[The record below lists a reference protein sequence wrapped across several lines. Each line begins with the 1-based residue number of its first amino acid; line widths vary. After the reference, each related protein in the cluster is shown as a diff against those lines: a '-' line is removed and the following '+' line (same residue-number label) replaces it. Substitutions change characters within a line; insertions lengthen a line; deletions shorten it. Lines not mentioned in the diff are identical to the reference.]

1 MSSVEHSVRLVS
13 VTPDMQ
19 HMICYCARVSNPS
32 NQENTKSEV
41 KLMRY
46 LAKNRHWSPFEM
58 AHMTVEIVCERS
70 IAAQILRH
78 RSFSFQEFSARY
90 AETQNYI
97 QPHFRMQDHTNRQ
110 SSLDTIPEQE
120 QQSMKEQSETA
131 IKACF
136 DLYNTL
142 LKKGVAKE
150 CARMVLPMCTA
161 TRIYMSGSIRS
172 WIHYIQVRASPDTQ
186 LEHQR
191 IAYKIKAILLEQ
203 LPCLSEVLQL
213 DSSS

>member
-1 MSSVEHSVRLVS
+1 MSAVEQSVRLIS
-13 VTPDMQ
+13 VTPDIQ
-19 HMICYCARVSNPS
+19 HAICYCARVSNPS

-41 KLMRY
+41 KLMKY
-46 LAKNRHWSPFEM
+46 LAKHRHWSPFEM
-58 AHMTVEIVCERS
+58 AHMTIEIVCERS

-90 AETQNYI
+90 AETQDYI
-97 QPHFRMQDHTNRQ
+97 PPYFRLQDHANRQ
-110 SSLDTIPEQE
+110 SSLDTIPDTV
-120 QQSMKEQSETA
+120 QQSFSESTETV

-136 DLYNTL
+136 ELYNTL

-161 TRIYMSGSIRS
+161 TRIYMTGNIRS

-191 IAYKIKAILLEQ
+191 IAYKIKSILLEQ
-203 LPCLSEVLQL
+203 LPALTEVLEDL
-213 DSSS
+213 